1 MTFSISQWSKAADR
15 HAQPTE
21 TLLQPGNKTSLLCK
35 MNVKTIK
42 RSRIRRRVSRERDR
56 FWKGDQEDDGIL
68 EQ

>member
-1 MTFSISQWSKAADR
+1 
-15 HAQPTE
+15 
-21 TLLQPGNKTSLLCK
+21 